1 MSPIT
6 TTPCPN
12 CGEPLSAD
20 VIFCEHCFTLN
31 PMVREFLERNP
42 KPYPK
47 DYMTVDSTCPY
58 CSKRQRNRVIDEFL
72 TKNICTPIHRCKKC
86 GGYFV
91 QTKGL
96 EWSVAPSSFR
106 SKKWLLTDLLIK
118 NEYNI
123 IEIFVDTPLI
133 CAVAAFLYLLLNFP
147 IGFLWL
153 HFTLPKA
160 IRKSNLRL
168 EQNPDYPQILASM
181 GYGGYMDEKYDAP
194 HCPPPK
200 RQTFKEFLKEAFTF
214 D

>member
-1 MSPIT
+1 MTNIST
-6 TTPCPN
+6 TFCPT
-12 CGEPLSAD
+12 CGSTISAD
-20 VIFCEHCFTLN
+20 DIFCNSCFTMN
-31 PMVREFLERNP
+31 PMVRDFLERNP

-118 NEYNI
+118 MSITLSKYSLTPPL
-123 IEIFVDTPLI
+123 FVL
-133 CAVAAFLYLLLNFP
+133 
-147 IGFLWL
+147 
-153 HFTLPKA
+153 
-160 IRKSNLRL
+160 
-168 EQNPDYPQILASM
+168 
-181 GYGGYMDEKYDAP
+181 
-194 HCPPPK
+194 
-200 RQTFKEFLKEAFTF
+200 
-214 D
+214 